1 MEEFNEKP
9 PKIEIMGKIIKF
21 KFSHI
26 PSLKILHKQALE
38 EYTPNY
44 IEFLNQIYLIY
55 TIDTLNEVEPLLVKH
70 KQIHF

>member
-1 MEEFNEKP
+1 
-9 PKIEIMGKIIKF
+9 MGKIIKF

-26 PSLKILHKQALE
+26 PSLKILHKKALE

-55 TIDTLNEVEPLLVKH
+55 TVDTLNEV
-70 KQIHF
+70 